1 MSKVIQ
7 KPEVLNLRC
16 INHQW
21 LRQISIKLLFDPL
34 FYWLEVIIVIQLIQA
49 HKRGGN
55 EVVSSF
61 FLKKQVKLRL
71 KRPAER

>member
-49 HKRGGN
+49 HKKAQSNILHLR
-55 EVVSSF
+55 
-61 FLKKQVKLRL
+61 KKINVKSD
-71 KRPAER
+71 